1 MSMPLWFS
9 NLLFWSAQVLLLALV
24 AGFLPRLFQIRQPRV
39 LLLYWRTLLA
49 ISLLLPFVQ
58 PWHRAKPIST
68 IVASMNLEPVPL
80 SPASSPAV
88 SHWHLPSLDLI
99 AQMIGVVILAGV
111 AARFVLL
118 ALGLLK
124 LRQFRQASSPI
135 PSSAESAA
143 VLEEMRVRANTRADF
158 RLSAD
163 VESPVTFG
171 FAAPVI
177 LLPERFS
184 SMDSRFQAAIACH
197 ELLHVRR
204 NDWAHH
210 LAEEILRAL
219 FWFHPAIAWLIA
231 RVRLARE
238 QVVDREVVKLTNARK
253 PYLEALLEFTNA
265 RASISAVPAPP
276 FLVERQL
283 AERVALML
291 KEVRMSRTRLIASLT
306 AISCCV
312 ALAIALA
319 VWTFPLKAAPLPSQN
334 SSFRQQLDPTAP
346 ALLLQRIQVKHH
358 DFGDSLNDDVLKEEE
373 TRINQLPDRP
383 TVETVND
390 DAKVDH
396 LMKLLLSF
404 WNERG
409 IEVAVRASLNPS
421 PRSPRYAILEL
432 DVYKQ
437 TALVGTAGGMSGG
450 VVGGVEQ
457 GISGHVAGGVSGSA
471 SRDIPTVENNSIW
484 TDTVKRGP
492 MVRQVRGLGILAS
505 EDSTKLIAKVMLP
518 ESMTK
523 EVHANQT
530 AAVSTEKGPLAAG
543 HVINVSHE
551 VVNGEVAVDISL
563 DETPRN
569 FLVGGTTPERIDATI
584 DIEKIDNVLHVG
596 RPVHGTQ
603 NSTIALF
610 KIVKDGTEAVRV
622 NVKLGRASVNTIEV
636 LDGLKEGDKI
646 ILSDMSTYDN
656 ADRIHLK

>member
-68 IVASMNLEPVPL
+68 IVPSMDFQPVL

-99 AQMIGVVILAGV
+99 AQTIGVVILAGIGV
-111 AARFVLL
+111 RFVLL

-135 PSSAESAA
+135 PSSAASVAG
-143 VLEEMRVRANTRADF
+143 LEEMRIRANTRADF

-171 FAAPVI
+171 FTAPVI
-177 LLPERFS
+177 LLPQRFS

-210 LAEEILRAL
+210 LTEEILRAV

-319 VWTFPLKAAPLPSQN
+319 VWTFPLKAAPRFPQN
-334 SSFRQQLDPTAP
+334 PPQS
-346 ALLLQRIQVKHH
+346 
-358 DFGDSLNDDVLKEEE
+358 G
-373 TRINQLPDRP
+373 
-383 TVETVND
+383 
-390 DAKVDH
+390 
-396 LMKLLLSF
+396 
-404 WNERG
+404 
-409 IEVAVRASLNPS
+409 VAQGV
-421 PRSPRYAILEL
+421 
-432 DVYKQ
+432 
-437 TALVGTAGGMSGG
+437 SGG
-450 VVGGVEQ
+450 
-457 GISGHVAGGVSGSA
+457 VAGGVSGGVNGGVSGGTVASLSARGVEGGISNGSAVGAGSSA
-471 SRDIPTVENNSIW
+471 SPDIPTVEYNTIW
-484 TDTVKRGP
+484 IDTVKRGP

-622 NVKLGRASVNTIEV
+622 DVKLGRASVNTIEI

>member
-9 NLLFWSAQVLLLALV
+9 NLLFWSAQILLLALV

-58 PWHRAKPIST
+58 PWHRARAIGT
-68 IVASMNLEPVPL
+68 IVASMDFQPVPL
-80 SPASSPAV
+80 SSASSPAV

-99 AQMIGVVILAGV
+99 AQMVGVVILAGV
-111 AARFVLL
+111 AVRFAML

-135 PSSAESAA
+135 PSSAESVA
-143 VLEEMRVRANTRADF
+143 VLEEMRIRANARADF
-158 RLSAD
+158 RLSAA

-210 LAEEILRAL
+210 LAEEILRAV

-253 PYLEALLEFTNA
+253 PYLEALLEFANA

-306 AISCCV
+306 VISCCIV
-312 ALAIALA
+312 LATVLA
-319 VWTFPLKAAPLPSQN
+319 VWTFPLKAAP
-334 SSFRQQLDPTAP
+334 
-346 ALLLQRIQVKHH
+346 
-358 DFGDSLNDDVLKEEE
+358 
-373 TRINQLPDRP
+373 
-383 TVETVND
+383 
-390 DAKVDH
+390 
-396 LMKLLLSF
+396 
-404 WNERG
+404 
-409 IEVAVRASLNPS
+409 
-421 PRSPRYAILEL
+421 RSP
-432 DVYKQ
+432 Q
-437 TALVGTAGGMSGG
+437 NPPQGGIAQG
-450 VVGGVEQ
+450 VP
-457 GISGHVAGGVSGSA
+457 GGVSGGVARGVSGDVTGGLSSGVNGGVSGGISGGVGGSA
-471 SRDIPTVENNSIW
+471 SNDIPTVETNTIW

-492 MVRQVRGLGILAS
+492 MIRQVRGLGTLVRAK
-505 EDSTKLIAKVMLP
+505 DSTNLIAKVLLP

-523 EVHANQT
+523 EVHANQNAT
-530 AAVSTEKGPLAAG
+530 ISTEKGPLATG
-543 HVINVSHE
+543 HVTSVSRE
-551 VVNGEVAVDISL
+551 VVNGTVTVDIAVDAVPAKFPIQ
-563 DETPRN
+563 
-569 FLVGGTTPERIDATI
+569 IDATI
-584 DIEKIDNVLHVG
+584 DVEKLDNVLYVG
-596 RPVHGTQ
+596 RPVHAGESPTG
-603 NSTIALF
+603 NSSFSLF

-622 NVKLGRASVNTIEV
+622 DVKLGRASVNTIEV